1 VFFLEAEEAF
11 VEHSTFLFEYADK
24 DLYTCIAH
32 HLYASASHL
41 RIGVECTHNH
51 TTYPLANN
59 QFGTRRSLTVMAT
72 GFETDIQG
80 TMLIINTL
88 GVCLLGMAEAVGFG
102 MWTTIL
108 LVPALTQN
116 MIPLRSMVH
125 QDSPYHGIGRYII
138 FA

>member
-1 VFFLEAEEAF
+1 MTTI
-11 VEHSTFLFEYADK
+11 TFYKADG
-24 DLYTCIAH
+24 Y
-32 HLYASASHL
+32 Y
-41 RIGVECTHNH
+41 
-51 TTYPLANN
+51 Y
-59 QFGTRRSLTVMAT
+59 
-72 GFETDIQG
+72 GFEEHGHTGYSEAGDDILCAALSSM

-88 GVCLLGMAEAVGFG
+88 GVCLLGMTEAVGFG